1 MAAANSSLS
10 ESIVRDALQTRDG
23 EASTHRTNRTALG
36 QICHGS
42 NGIPAI
48 KVGRAKIHHP
58 RNEQIRNTHSATPT
72 LWP

>member
-23 EASTHRTNRTALG
+23 EASTQRTDRTALG
-36 QICHGS
+36 QIGHGL

-48 KVGRAKIHHP
+48 KVGRPKIHHP
-58 RNEQIRNTHSATPT
+58 RNKQIRNTLSTTPT